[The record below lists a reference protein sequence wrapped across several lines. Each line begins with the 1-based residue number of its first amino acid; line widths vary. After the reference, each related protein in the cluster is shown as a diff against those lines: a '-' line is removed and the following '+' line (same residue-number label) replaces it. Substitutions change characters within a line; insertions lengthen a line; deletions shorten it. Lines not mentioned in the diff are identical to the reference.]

1 MQLRYLPVF
10 LVFSLF
16 TALTSCDKFEGNQT
30 IPAYIRID
38 SISLTVPTPAQGS
51 ASSRITDAWVYIDEQ
66 LIGAFELP
74 AIVPVLSEGSRRL
87 RVRPGIRLDGM
98 VELRTFY
105 PLYNDISLPI
115 TLIPDS
121 VVNAQK
127 PLNGKVTLT
136 TTYRETVQFVWAE
149 NFEDDVFA
157 LDTTRKSASAFELT
171 PTGSPATF
179 EGLHSGRIRL
189 TKDKN
194 LFEAAATEAI
204 FLPAKGSPVFLEM
217 NYRCTNTLTIGV
229 FSITSGE
236 IIQSPLINLNP
247 IATWNKIYINLTPN
261 VSSATTV
268 TKYKIFIAA
277 LLDEGLDESEILIDN
292 LKLVYINNAN

>member
-1 MQLRYLPVF
+1 M
-10 LVFSLF
+10 
-16 TALTSCDKFEGNQT
+16 
-30 IPAYIRID
+30 
-38 SISLTVPTPAQGS
+38 
-51 ASSRITDAWVYIDEQ
+51 
-66 LIGAFELP
+66 
-74 AIVPVLSEGSRRL
+74 LSEGSRRL

-261 VSSATTV
+261 VSSATAV